1 MAKKAVTNPTPT
13 TPRRFSPW
21 RWFVGHFGKLLL
33 VALVIVAGY
42 SLYLDAQ
49 IKAKFDGNRWQV
61 PAQIYA
67 RPLVLEVGSDLTLA
81 ELTDELQLLSY
92 RKVANVRQTGEYS
105 VVAGRVRFI
114 RRAFDFPSGHE
125 DAIAVEVSFNG
136 DKVASLRDFST
147 QQTLSKTALE
157 PWLITRLVS
166 KQREDRMLVRL
177 EDVPKSLTDTLLLV
191 EDRDFY
197 EHFGVAPL
205 SILRALVANIK
216 AGDSVQGGSTLTQQ
230 LVKNFFLTRDKNL
243 LRKINEAWMSL
254 LLELR
259 YSKDEILEAYL
270 NEIYLGQNGN
280 SAVHGFG
287 LASRYYF
294 DRPLNELNQG
304 EIALLVGLV
313 KGPSYYNPRR
323 YEERALERRDMI
335 LRLLLQENRI
345 TTAEYKSLSKQPIK
359 LADMGRLRGD
369 KHPAYMDKVRR
380 ELADSV
386 PDMQTLDAGV
396 RVFVAM
402 DPLAQRRAESALTS
416 QLSTLEKQRKLKD
429 LQGAMLVTD
438 IRSGELRVI
447 VGDRDVD
454 FEGFNRALDAK
465 RQVGSEIKPAV
476 YLTAL
481 EDPASYTLAT
491 PLDDKPIQLRSTHG
505 NLWSPKNA
513 DKQYRGQVPLYEA
526 LVHSLNV
533 PTVGLG
539 MQVGLDNVADMLF
552 RLGVDEPVEPYPA
565 MTLGAVNF
573 SPLMVNQMF
582 QTIANEGL
590 HIPLHAL
597 LAVTDNDNRLIWQR
611 DLPAVQRIDAKAAY
625 LMNYALHKVTTEG
638 TAKQLGSAFPD
649 VHLAGKTGTTDDYR
663 DSWFSGFDR
672 TSVATVWVG
681 RDDNQSTGLT
691 GASGAMQLYA
701 SYLHQ
706 QHPKSLLR
714 SMPQGVTIT
723 AFDQH
728 GDMLAVN
735 CQANLRLPAIIDE
748 QRQLQNCQPV
758 KPATKKKSWWE
769 KLFGGR

>member
-1 MAKKAVTNPTPT
+1 
-13 TPRRFSPW
+13 
-21 RWFVGHFGKLLL
+21 
-33 VALVIVAGY
+33 
-42 SLYLDAQ
+42 
-49 IKAKFDGNRWQV
+49 
-61 PAQIYA
+61 
-67 RPLVLEVGSDLTLA
+67 
-81 ELTDELQLLSY
+81 
-92 RKVANVRQTGEYS
+92 
-105 VVAGRVRFI
+105 
-114 RRAFDFPSGHE
+114 
-125 DAIAVEVSFNG
+125 
-136 DKVASLRDFST
+136 
-147 QQTLSKTALE
+147 
-157 PWLITRLVS
+157 
-166 KQREDRMLVRL
+166 
-177 EDVPKSLTDTLLLV
+177 
-191 EDRDFY
+191 
-197 EHFGVAPL
+197 
-205 SILRALVANIK
+205 
-216 AGDSVQGGSTLTQQ
+216 
-230 LVKNFFLTRDKNL
+230 
-243 LRKINEAWMSL
+243 
-254 LLELR
+254 
-259 YSKDEILEAYL
+259 
-270 NEIYLGQNGN
+270 
-280 SAVHGFG
+280 
-287 LASRYYF
+287 
-294 DRPLNELNQG
+294 
-304 EIALLVGLV
+304 
-313 KGPSYYNPRR
+313 
-323 YEERALERRDMI
+323 MI

-552 RLGVDEPVEPYPA
+552 RLGVDEPVEAYPA

-638 TAKQLGSAFPD
+638 TARQLGSAFPD

-758 KPATKKKSWWE
+758 KPATEKKSWWE